1 MSDEQPTISME
12 EGIKLLQIEN
22 GDRLAFLRFF
32 QTAISQIE
40 SSIVTL
46 KRDIQQYNASITA
59 RNAQK
64 TIVEEPSEEVA
75 ETEDE

>member
-12 EGIKLLQIEN
+12 DGIRLLQMEN
-22 GDRLAFLRFF
+22 GDRLAFLRIF

-46 KRDIQQYNASITA
+46 KRDIQQYNAAIAA
-59 RNAQK
+59 RNGQN

>member
-12 EGIKLLQIEN
+12 DGIRLLQMEN
-22 GDRLAFLRFF
+22 GDRLAFLRIF

-46 KRDIQQYNASITA
+46 KRDIQQYNAAIAA
-59 RNAQK
+59 RNGQK
-64 TIVEEPSEEVA
+64 NTVEEPSEEVA

>member
-32 QTAISQIE
+32 SNCNQSNRI
-40 SSIVTL
+40 
-46 KRDIQQYNASITA
+46 
-59 RNAQK
+59 
-64 TIVEEPSEEVA
+64 
-75 ETEDE
+75 

>member
-1 MSDEQPTISME
+1 MSGEQPTISME

-46 KRDIQQYNASITA
+46 KRDIQQYNAAIAA
-59 RNAQK
+59 RNGQNN
-64 TIVEEPSEEVA
+64 TVEEPSEEVA

>member
-1 MSDEQPTISME
+1 MSDEQPKISME
-12 EGIKLLQIEN
+12 DGIRLLQMEN
-22 GDRLAFLRFF
+22 GDRLAFLRIF

-46 KRDIQQYNASITA
+46 KRDIQQYNAAIAA
-59 RNAQK
+59 RNGQNN
-64 TIVEEPSEEVA
+64 TVEEPSEEVA